1 MSHYEIEPRDWS
13 VLFENQ
19 PKPNEINQYDF
30 MCLLI
35 LANQIEDDLGLE
47 VSNVL
52 LVRFG
57 RTHISDLW
65 SRSFRVVVRAWDSG
79 PESVR
84 KNKIL
89 LQHEIYTIMNEG
101 SKDVEKQF
109 RKIEQPGIQ
118 RHFWTTEVPEFWVVL

>member
-1 MSHYEIEPRDWS
+1 
-13 VLFENQ
+13 
-19 PKPNEINQYDF
+19 

-47 VSNVL
+47 VSNFTRVE
-52 LVRFG
+52 
-57 RTHISDLW
+57 RTDSSDF
-65 SRSFRVVVRAWDSG
+65 FRVVARDLSV
-79 PESVR
+79 PESAW

-118 RHFWTTEVPEFWVVL
+118 RHFWTTEVPEFWTFL